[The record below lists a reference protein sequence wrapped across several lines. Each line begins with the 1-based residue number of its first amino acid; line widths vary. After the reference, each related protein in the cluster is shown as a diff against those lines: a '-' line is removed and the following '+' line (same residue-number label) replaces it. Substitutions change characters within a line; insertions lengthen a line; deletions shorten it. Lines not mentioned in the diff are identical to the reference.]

1 MTDQNEQAREVLEF
15 SEGLRIRTRIARN
28 GSWFALIVFGVIVLV
43 AMTFYDSPYS
53 PMSTSKGPFGNGLGS
68 SAGTILG
75 VSPWATTYWVISIFV
90 GICAVIAYYWARS
103 RSSGVAGRIWPFAT
117 IGVAVLAL
125 AVASRGW
132 KTLGIPG
139 DFWIRGVQALLVIA
153 VGLVALAVIERSW
166 PFLLFVA
173 GFFGLA
179 LLSCLYNVSN
189 LFVRFGIGAT
199 WNGNDQGL
207 PNLILPGI
215 YLLVGGA
222 AFYLFRRKG
231 IALHIVF
238 HVVRQRTIN
247 GE

>member
-1 MTDQNEQAREVLEF
+1 MTNTLEQAVDDLEYAQ
-15 SEGLRIRTRIARN
+15 ELRSRTQIARN
-28 GSWFALIVFGVIVLV
+28 GSWFALIVFGIIVLM
-43 AMTFYDSPYS
+43 AMMFYDAPYS
-53 PMSTSKGPFGNGLGS
+53 PVNASKGLFGGGLGS
-68 SAGTILG
+68 PAGTNLG
-75 VSPWATTYWVISIFV
+75 VSPWATTYWVIGIFV
-90 GICAVIAYYWARS
+90 GICAVVAYYWMRY

-117 IGVAVLAL
+117 VGVALLVL

-132 KTLGIPG
+132 KTLHIPG

-189 LFVRFGIGAT
+189 LFIQLGIGAT
-199 WNGNDQGL
+199 WNGSDQGL
-207 PNLILPGI
+207 PNLILPGT

-222 AFYLFRRKG
+222 AFYLLRRSG
-231 IALHIVF
+231 IVLRVARRRIS
-238 HVVRQRTIN
+238 N
-247 GE
+247 DK